1 LRDDEARLKA
11 TGYRMGDMVRFVATS
26 KMFLEK

>member
-1 LRDDEARLKA
+1 MKLKPE
-11 TGYRMGDMVRFVATS
+11 GYRMNDLIRFVATS